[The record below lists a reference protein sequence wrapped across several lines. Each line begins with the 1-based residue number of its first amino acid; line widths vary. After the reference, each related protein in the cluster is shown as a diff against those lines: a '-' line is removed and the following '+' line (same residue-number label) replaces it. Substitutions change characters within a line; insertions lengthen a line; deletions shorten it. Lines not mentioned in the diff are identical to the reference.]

1 MVAPTGRWAWLQ
13 RASHHFEK
21 GLPPFFVA
29 PPHHIIASPDVCVLS
44 HPIIPP
50 LTHQFCHSSPHKS
63 YQRPPPPT
71 NQTPLAEMLKS
82 KIRNL
87 PFRKKTVIF
96 ALAKGRRPVTK
107 ASSFFSA
114 LGLGA
119 TTRRVVF
126 STPGL
131 VNSTPGLVISTRRV
145 EIFTRRVKDFTHRTD
160 IPKPGFENPTRRV
173 DFFARRTATPFG
185 TNNHIVG

>member
-1 MVAPTGRWAWLQ
+1 MEAPTGRWAWLQ

-21 GLPPFFVA
+21 GRKPFFVA

-82 KIRNL
+82 KIRHL
-87 PFRKKTVIF
+87 PFREKTVIF

-107 ASSFFSA
+107 ASSFFFCPLMRPDKSPSRFFNSW
-114 LGLGA
+114 
-119 TTRRVVF
+119 TCKFNSWTCNFYSPCRNF
-126 STPGL
+126 HTPCERFH
-131 VNSTPGLVISTRRV
+131 TPNGHS
-145 EIFTRRVKDFTHRTD
+145 E
-160 IPKPGFENPTRRV
+160 
-173 DFFARRTATPFG
+173 AR
-185 TNNHIVG
+185 I

>member
-21 GLPPFFVA
+21 GRKPFFVA

-82 KIRNL
+82 KIRHL
-87 PFRKKTVIF
+87 PFREKTVIF

-126 STPGL
+126 SKPSPVKSKPGLKIFTPGP
-131 VNSTPGLVISTRRV
+131 VNPARRVVTPGPGL
-145 EIFTRRVKDFTHRTD
+145 EN
-160 IPKPGFENPTRRV
+160 PKPGVVAELSLFY
-173 DFFARRTATPFG
+173 PFKG
-185 TNNHIVG
+185 